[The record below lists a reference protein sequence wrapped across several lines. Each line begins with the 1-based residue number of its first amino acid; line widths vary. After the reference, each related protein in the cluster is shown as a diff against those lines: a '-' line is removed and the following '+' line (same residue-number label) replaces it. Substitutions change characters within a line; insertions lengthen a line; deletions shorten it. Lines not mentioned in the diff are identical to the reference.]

1 MSRTSSFR
9 RGQRAARQVL
19 NSGAFPGQLSRVI
32 LAGPALS
39 AFTAAFLFVSADVRA
54 AGPVYVSVNAGGAAL
69 EIRPSAMHLVSNE
82 NLSRVRWSSWGGRYA
97 TGRATDY
104 ANGPSPG
111 HKRKNPVR
119 VRLERRRRCA
129 GVLVYTVVRLHFV
142 RGVPYAG
149 QRHITR
155 YRYGCPPD

>member
-1 MSRTSSFR
+1 MSGLACFR
-9 RGQRAARQVL
+9 RYQRGPRPVL
-19 NSGAFPGQLSRVI
+19 ITGACRNPLSSAIRV
-32 LAGPALS
+32 GPALS
-39 AFTAAFLFVSADVRA
+39 ALTAVLLFVSADVSA

-82 NLSRVRWSSWGGRYA
+82 NLSRVRWFSWGGRYA

-129 GVLVYTVVRLHFV
+129 GVLVYTVVRLHFTE
-142 RGVPYAG
+142 GVPYAG

-155 YRYGCPPD
+155 YRYGCPPG